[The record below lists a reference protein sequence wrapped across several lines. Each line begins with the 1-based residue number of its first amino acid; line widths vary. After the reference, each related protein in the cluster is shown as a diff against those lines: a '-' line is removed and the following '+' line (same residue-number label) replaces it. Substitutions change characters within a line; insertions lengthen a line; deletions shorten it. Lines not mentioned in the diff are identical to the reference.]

1 MTCGKK
7 KFFFSK
13 ALFYGYL
20 RYGNHLQ
27 GMLRGLHDVFVE
39 KISGVRNF
47 FMCSKIT
54 FENYKIFKIT
64 TLFIWEKGYSSTLK
78 RVSNFRAKYSSNIYT
93 NHIFVPWKNINKL
106 KSYTFFPKKLFS
118 SFFPKIFQFFPF
130 CGNFTIF
137 VKFQLK
143 VFSKKVWCN
152 NQISEVYLSK

>member
-1 MTCGKK
+1 MILENHFGHQKFLHIFKKFWLVGKK
-7 KFFFSK
+7 NFFFSKKKFFSK

-78 RVSNFRAKYSSNIYT
+78 RVSNFGAKYSSNIYT
-93 NHIFVPWKNINKL
+93 NHISVA
-106 KSYTFFPKKLFS
+106 KKIL
-118 SFFPKIFQFFPF
+118 
-130 CGNFTIF
+130 
-137 VKFQLK
+137 
-143 VFSKKVWCN
+143 
-152 NQISEVYLSK
+152 IS